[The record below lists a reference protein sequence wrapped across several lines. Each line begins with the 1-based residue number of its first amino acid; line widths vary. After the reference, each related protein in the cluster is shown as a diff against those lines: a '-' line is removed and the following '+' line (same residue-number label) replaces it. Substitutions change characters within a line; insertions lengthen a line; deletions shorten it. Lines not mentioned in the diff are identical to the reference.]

1 MVINYD
7 SEDEDLISHISKRS
21 NFITSEIEIFLKAEQ
36 ASALTDP
43 LNWWKVNYF
52 IYCIFYILNINNFYY
67 SDIQINI

>member
-52 IYCIFYILNINNFYY
+52 IYCIFLYIKY
-67 SDIQINI
+67 